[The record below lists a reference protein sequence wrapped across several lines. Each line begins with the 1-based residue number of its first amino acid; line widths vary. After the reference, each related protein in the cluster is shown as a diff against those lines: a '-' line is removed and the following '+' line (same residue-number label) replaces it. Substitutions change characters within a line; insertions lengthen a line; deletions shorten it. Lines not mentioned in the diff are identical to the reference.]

1 MARGGERVLSERD
14 LNRAVLER
22 QMLLGRR
29 RVGLPTALERVAGI
43 QAQYAPSMYIGLWS
57 RLRDLRRDAL
67 TRALERRTVVQAT
80 LMRVTIHLVSRADY
94 WPLTDAVREE
104 RRVRWLRGRQRTGPT
119 EPAVESAAALM
130 RARLEEGPA
139 GRAELLEM
147 AGGDPRLFNGA
158 TLWLDVVRVPPAGTW
173 ERRRADV
180 YALAEQWLGRE
191 RAGDPVAHLVLRYL
205 RAFGPA
211 PVTDLADWAGLSM
224 GAVRPAVDRLALRR
238 FRDEQ
243 DRVLLDVPRGPLPAA
258 STPAPVRFLPT
269 WDATLLVNVRRAGIL
284 PERFRPL
291 LFSTTTPQSKP
302 SFTVDGAVAGSW
314 REERGRVRIEP
325 FEPAAAGCSPRRGG
339 GGTPPGGVPRMSPSP
354 RPGTSD
360 GTISRS

>member
-1 MARGGERVLSERD
+1 
-14 LNRAVLER
+14 VLER

-29 RVGLPTALERVAGI
+29 RMALPAALERVGGI

-57 RLRDLRRDAL
+57 RLRDLRREAL
-67 TRALERRTVVQAT
+67 TRALERRTVVQGT

-104 RRVRWLRGRQRTGPT
+104 RRVRWLRGRQRAGPT
-119 EPAVESAAALM
+119 EPEVERVATQM

-139 GRAELLEM
+139 PRAELIDL
-147 AGGDPRLFNGA
+147 AGGDPRIFNGA

-173 ERRRADV
+173 EHRRADI
-180 YALAEQWLGRE
+180 YALAERWLGRE
-191 RAGDPVAHLVLRYL
+191 RADDPAAHLVLRYL

-211 PVTDLADWAGLSM
+211 PVTDVADWAGMSV
-224 GAVRPAVDRLALRR
+224 GALRPAIERLELRH

-243 DRVLLDVPRGPLPAA
+243 DRVLLDVPRGPLPDA
-258 STPAPVRFLPT
+258 STQAPVRFLPT
-269 WDATLLVNVRRAGIL
+269 WDATLLVNARRAGIL

-314 REERGRVRIEP
+314 REENGRVKVEP
-325 FEPAAAGCSPRRGG
+325 FEPLPRAARRE
-339 GGTPPGGVPRMSPSP
+339 VDDEAR
-354 RPGTSD
+354 RLEAFLA
-360 GTISRS
+360 

>member
-1 MARGGERVLSERD
+1 MARGGERVLSERA

-22 QMLLGRR
+22 QLLLGRR
-29 RVGLPTALERVAGI
+29 RMALPGALERVGGI

-67 TRALERRTVVQAT
+67 TRALERRSVVQGT

-119 EPAVESAAALM
+119 EPEVERVAELM

-139 GRAELLEM
+139 PRAELIQLAE
-147 AGGDPRLFNGA
+147 GDPRLLNGA

-173 ERRRADV
+173 ERRRADI
-180 YALAEQWLGRE
+180 YALAESWIGR
-191 RAGDPVAHLVLRYL
+191 RRTDDPVAHLVLRYL

-211 PVTDLADWAGLSM
+211 PVTDVADWAGMSV
-224 GAVRPAVDRLALRR
+224 GALRPALEGLDLRR

-243 DRVLLDVPRGPLPAA
+243 DGVLLDVPRGPLPDA
-258 STPAPVRFLPT
+258 STAAPVRFLPT

-291 LFSTTTPQSKP
+291 LFSTKTPQSKP

-314 REERGRVRIEP
+314 REEGGRVKVEP
-325 FEPAAAGCSPRRGG
+325 FEPLPRAARRE
-339 GGTPPGGVPRMSPSP
+339 VEDEAR
-354 RPGTSD
+354 RLEAFLA
-360 GTISRS
+360 